1 MIVNVIQILTE
12 VGNSL
17 MREIQ
22 SRIRNVTGETANSM
36 RVTVTQENYRYKLML
51 TGKPYFMVVETGRK
65 PTPGVTPSKGM
76 VDNITKWLAAQ
87 GKEES
92 LAWAISKSINEKG
105 TKLWQQG
112 GRRDIVTEPIERMLP
127 WIEQSILED
136 FAKAF
141 ATDVKSQFNVN
152 GN

>member
-1 MIVNVIQILTE
+1 MTVNLIQILNDA
-12 VGNSL
+12 GNSL
-17 MREIQ
+17 VREIQ
-22 SRIRNVTGETANSM
+22 SRIPQATGSSAKSM
-36 RVTVTQENYRYKLML
+36 RVNVTIENNKYILKI
-51 TGKPYFMVVETGRK
+51 TAKPYFMVLETGRK
-65 PTPGVTPSKGM
+65 PTPGVKPSRGM
-76 VDNITKWLAAQ
+76 VDNIKEWLKAK

-112 GRRDIVTEPIERMLP
+112 GRRDVVTEPIDRMLP
-127 WIEQSILED
+127 FIEKAILED